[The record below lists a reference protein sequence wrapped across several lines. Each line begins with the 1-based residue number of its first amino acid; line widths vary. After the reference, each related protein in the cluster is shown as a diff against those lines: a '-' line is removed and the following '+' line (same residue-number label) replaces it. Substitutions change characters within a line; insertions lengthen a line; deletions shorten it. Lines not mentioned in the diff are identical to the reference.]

1 MEAFNKA
8 GKELRTKFQHY
19 NESIPSFFCIQEVV
33 DQFGRFPQRNKV
45 LGRENTP
52 EEDEWLNN
60 LPDRFKW

>member
-1 MEAFNKA
+1 M
-8 GKELRTKFQHY
+8 
-19 NESIPSFFCIQEVV
+19 